1 MGKIIF
7 EADDE
12 TSYMNCVILRL
23 IRKYNLTEDV
33 ATRAVKESFLY
44 EFLQKYPADT
54 MHDSVNTVADD
65 VYSEIF
71 GMA

>member
-1 MGKIIF
+1 MSLK
-7 EADDE
+7 AL
-12 TSYMNCVILRL
+12 SYMNCVILRL
-23 IRKYNLTEDV
+23 IRKYNLTDEV

-44 EFLQKYPADT
+44 ESLLKYPTDT

-71 GMA
+71 GMS

>member
-1 MGKIIF
+1 
-7 EADDE
+7 
-12 TSYMNCVILRL
+12 MNCVILRL
-23 IRKYNLTEDV
+23 IRKYYLAENV

-44 EFLQKYPADT
+44 EYLQKYPEDT

-71 GMA
+71 GIA

>member
-1 MGKIIF
+1 MSLK
-7 EADDE
+7 AL
-12 TSYMNCVILRL
+12 SYMNCVILRL
-23 IRKYNLTEDV
+23 IRKYNLTEEV

-44 EFLQKYPADT
+44 ESLQKYPTDT

-71 GMA
+71 GMS